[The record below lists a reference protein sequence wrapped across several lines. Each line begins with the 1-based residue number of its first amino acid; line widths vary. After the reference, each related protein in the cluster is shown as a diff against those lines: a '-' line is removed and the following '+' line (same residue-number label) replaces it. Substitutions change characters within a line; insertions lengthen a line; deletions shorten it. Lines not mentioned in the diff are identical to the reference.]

1 MSKFATIQMVST
13 DNLDANLAQAAG
25 LVKEAA
31 RQGAGFALLPEYFP
45 IMSDDETAKV
55 RIGEA
60 PGAGP
65 VQEFLADQAGSNR
78 IWLMAGTF
86 SLQSDEADRVYN
98 TCLLYN
104 PDGIRT
110 HRYDKMH
117 LFDVQ
122 VGDEEKEVYN
132 ESKTIVPGRNTVV
145 ADTPLGRIGMTV
157 CYDLRFPE
165 LYRELSGRQA
175 EIITV
180 PAAFTYA
187 TGKRHWELFL
197 RARAVENLCYVIAS
211 NQGGRNTETRRTWGH
226 SMIIGPWGDIL
237 CSLEEGPG
245 VACADIDLAGVHE
258 LRQSFPA
265 LEHRVIGNEPG
276 DGLKSV
282 PC

>member
-1 MSKFATIQMVST
+1 MVST

-25 LVKEAA
+25 LVEEAA
-31 RQGAGFALLPEYFP
+31 NQGAEFALLPEYFP
-45 IMSDDETAKV
+45 IISDDETAKIG
-55 RIGEA
+55 IGEV
-60 PGAGP
+60 PGKGP
-65 VQEFLADQAGSNR
+65 IQDFLAAQARDNR
-78 IWLMAGTF
+78 LWLMAGTF
-86 SLQSDEADRVYN
+86 SLQSDDADRVYN

-104 PDGIRT
+104 PDGART

-132 ESKTIVPGRNTVV
+132 ESDTIVPGRDTVV
-145 ADTPLGRIGMTV
+145 AETPLGRIGMTV

-165 LYRELSGRQA
+165 LYRELSRQQA

-180 PAAFTYA
+180 PSAFTYA

-211 NQGGRNTETRRTWGH
+211 NQGGQNTETRRTWGH
-226 SMIIGPWGDIL
+226 SMIVDPWGDVL

-245 VACADIDLAGVHE
+245 VACADIDLARVHE

-265 LEHRVIGNEPG
+265 LEHRVIGNG
-276 DGLKSV
+276 RGQI
-282 PC
+282 

>member
-1 MSKFATIQMVST
+1 MSRVATIQMVST

-25 LVKEAA
+25 LVREAA
-31 RQGAGFALLPEYFP
+31 DRGAGFALLPEYFP
-45 IMSDDETAKV
+45 IISDDETAKIG
-55 RIGEA
+55 IGET
-60 PGAGP
+60 PGKGP
-65 VQEFLADQAGSNR
+65 IQEFLAAQARDNR
-78 IWLMAGTF
+78 LWLMAGTF
-86 SLQSDEADRVYN
+86 SLQSGEADRVYN

-104 PDGIRT
+104 PDGVRT

-132 ESKTIVPGRNTVV
+132 ESDTIVPGRDTVV
-145 ADTPLGRIGMTV
+145 AETPLGRIGMTV

-165 LYRELSGRQA
+165 LYRALSRQQA

-180 PAAFTYA
+180 PSAFTYA

-211 NQGGRNTETRRTWGH
+211 NQGGQNTETRRTWGH
-226 SMIIGPWGDIL
+226 SMIVEPWGDIL

-245 VACADIDLAGVHE
+245 VACADIDLARVHE

-265 LEHRVIGNEPG
+265 LEHRVIT
-276 DGLKSV
+276 
-282 PC
+282 